1 MEEMRRTLGQT
12 KEALEFM
19 IKIDKLT
26 SDQRS
31 HMRMIIERLIDCCL
45 NNEQHGMVVLASDD
59 DPHAEVFTVNCSE
72 MDAAL
77 ALYKLQEVFT
87 AMNMVDAPEQG
98 MMN

>member
-1 MEEMRRTLGQT
+1 MRRTLGQT

-19 IKIDKLT
+19 VKVDKLT
-26 SDQRS
+26 PDQRG
-31 HMRMIIERLIDCCL
+31 HMRMIIERLVDCCL
-45 NNEQHGMVVLASDD
+45 NNEQHALVVLAQDD
-59 DPHAEVFTVNCSE
+59 SPLAEVITVNCNE

-87 AMNMVDAPEQG
+87 AMNMADAPEQG

>member
-1 MEEMRRTLGQT
+1 MEEVTRDIGET

-19 IKIDKLT
+19 VKVDKLT

-45 NNEQHGMVVLASDD
+45 NNEQHGLVVLASDD
-59 DPHAEVFTVNCSE
+59 SPLAEVFTVNCNE

-87 AMNMVDAPEQG
+87 AANMLDAPEQG

>member
-1 MEEMRRTLGQT
+1 MEEVTRDIGET

-19 IKIDKLT
+19 LKVDKLT
-26 SDQRS
+26 PDQRS

-45 NNEQHGMVVLASDD
+45 NNEQHGLVVLASDD
-59 DPHAEVFTVNCSE
+59 SPLAEVFTVNCNE

-87 AMNMVDAPEQG
+87 AANMLDAPEQG

>member
-1 MEEMRRTLGQT
+1 MEEVTRDIGET

-19 IKIDKLT
+19 LKVDKLT

-45 NNEQHGMVVLASDD
+45 NNEQHGLVVLASDD
-59 DPHAEVFTVNCSE
+59 SPLAEVFTVNCNE

-87 AMNMVDAPEQG
+87 AANMLDAPEQG